1 MDSLL
6 LSYPL
11 EGLWPGRKLTEQLVI
26 PARRVPHEHHHT
38 QRAARP
44 NQKPRRPARGRRVNQ
59 VMVKGNYGTHN
70 DVGLLCV

>member
-26 PARRVPHEHHHT
+26 PARRVPHEHHPHAEGSPSESET
-38 QRAARP
+38 AAPCTRA
-44 NQKPRRPARGRRVNQ
+44 PRESGD
-59 VMVKGNYGTHN
+59 G
-70 DVGLLCV
+70 